1 MSIRHPN
8 QITGIEN
15 LELLARQVV
24 EGFIIGLHKSPYH
37 GFSVEFAEHRLY
49 NPGESLRGID
59 WKVFARTD
67 KLFVKKFEE
76 ETNLRC
82 QIVLDH
88 SSSMHLR
95 SRQAS
100 GFSKLGYS
108 AVCAAAIL
116 HLLKKQ
122 RDAAG
127 LSLFSD
133 QLEWHT
139 ECRTSGRHFQL
150 LMSKLENLMA
160 EQTSM
165 KHGTDIAA
173 VIHQIAEAVHRRS
186 LILIFSD
193 MFTGRPESE
202 TLALFQALQHLK
214 HNKHEV
220 IVFHVTDRE
229 QEQEFSYENR
239 PMEFVDLETGEK
251 IKLQTA
257 EVQEAFRRQSSKY
270 LREIELRC
278 LQYKMDFIPID
289 INSPFQQALMPF
301 FLKRSGMR

>member
-1 MSIRHPN
+1 
-8 QITGIEN
+8 
-15 LELLARQVV
+15 
-24 EGFIIGLHKSPYH
+24 
-37 GFSVEFAEHRLY
+37 
-49 NPGESLRGID
+49 
-59 WKVFARTD
+59 
-67 KLFVKKFEE
+67 
-76 ETNLRC
+76 
-82 QIVLDH
+82 
-88 SSSMHLR
+88 MHLR

-133 QLEWHT
+133 KLEWHS

-150 LMSKLENLMA
+150 LMSKLENLMS
-160 EQTSM
+160 EQTSL
-165 KHGTDIAA
+165 KHGTDIAT

-186 LILIFSD
+186 LVLIFSD

-239 PMEFVDLETGEK
+239 PMEFIDLETGEK

-278 LQYKMDFIPID
+278 LQYKMDFVPID